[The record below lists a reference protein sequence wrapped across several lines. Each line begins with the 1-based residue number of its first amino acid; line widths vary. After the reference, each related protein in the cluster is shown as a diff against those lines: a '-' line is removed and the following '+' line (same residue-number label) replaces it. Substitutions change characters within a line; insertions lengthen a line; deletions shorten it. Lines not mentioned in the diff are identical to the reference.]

1 MSKILFAEHDGN
13 HVLKFAGDIRFNLA
27 PTLGDFVQQI
37 GSRGEKAIVLD
48 LTETTC
54 MDSTSLGLLA
64 KIALASQAVLHVQ
77 PTLVTTNP
85 DITRI
90 IRSMG
95 FEQIFIIIDDVTYAC
110 DGALELPT
118 HVMSEEL
125 LREQVLDAHRTLMD
139 LNAHNEACFC
149 DLVEALEAECKPSIK
164 DATNPTQ
171 ARAAG

>member
-1 MSKILFAEHDGN
+1 MSKILFAEHDGS
-13 HVLKFAGDIRFNLA
+13 HVLKFIGDIRFNLA
-27 PTLGDFVQQI
+27 PTLTGFVQQI

-64 KIALASQAVLHVQ
+64 KISLACQSILNVQ

-85 DITRI
+85 DITRVV
-90 IRSMG
+90 RSMG
-95 FEQIFIIIDDVTYAC
+95 FEQIFIIIDYVIHAC

-139 LNAHNEACFC
+139 LNEHNEACFC
-149 DLVEALEAECKPSIK
+149 DLVDALEAES
-164 DATNPTQ
+164 NPLITDSANSTQ
-171 ARAAG
+171 VRAVG